1 MNKKILIVANTDMH
15 ISLCY
20 LPYMKYFKDLGYTVH
35 VATNSEITFEYCD
48 KKIKIPISRRPFK
61 FGNIKAI
68 RMLRKVIAKEKYD
81 LISASTPMGGVV
93 ARLAAKRARINNGTK
108 LIYTAH
114 GFHFYKGCSLINKV
128 IYYPVEKVLMKLVD
142 VLVTIN
148 EEDYNFA
155 LKHFKVR
162 TEYIKGIGFQSKKFE
177 NKITEKEKRVL
188 RKNLGIKKEDY
199 VITYV
204 AEISKRKR
212 QTYLLKCLA
221 KMNLTNIKVLLVG
234 DNILKNN
241 IYKLIKKYNLE
252 ENVKILGF
260 RSDVEDIFDITD
272 LVISV
277 SMQEGLPL
285 NIMEAMKKQKPI
297 IVTDCRGNRDLINNG
312 VNGII
317 VPINNPDLLIK
328 NINDLKNNKDFAKK
342 LGKKNKYLADEY
354 SIDKILPKYVKIY
367 NCLLNGDDYE

>member
-20 LPYMKYFKDLGYTVH
+20 LPYMRYFKDLGYTVH

-48 KKIKIPISRRPFK
+48 KKIKIPISRKPFK

-68 RMLRKVIAKEKYD
+68 RMLKKEIDKEKYD
-81 LISASTPMGGVV
+81 LISTSTPMGGVV
-93 ARLAAKRARINNGTK
+93 ARLAARKARKENGTK
-108 LIYTAH
+108 LLYTAH
-114 GFHFYKGCSLINKV
+114 GFHFYKGCSLINKI
-128 IYYPVEKVLMKLVD
+128 IYYPVEKSLMGLVD
-142 VLVTIN
+142 LLVTIN

-155 LKHFKVR
+155 RNHFKVR

-177 NKITEKEKRVL
+177 NKITEKEKQLL

-199 VITYV
+199 VITYI

-221 KMNLTNIKVLLVG
+221 KMNMSNTKVLLVG
-234 DNILKNN
+234 NNILKNN
-241 IYKLIKKYNLE
+241 IYKMIKKYNLE

-260 RSDVEDIFDITD
+260 RSDVEDILDITD
-272 LVISV
+272 LVVSV

-285 NIMEAMKKQKPI
+285 NIMEAMKKEKPI
-297 IVTDCRGNRDLINNG
+297 IATDCRGNRDLIKNG

-317 VPINNPDLLIK
+317 VPINDPNMLIK
-328 NINDLKNNKDFAKK
+328 NINYLKENKEYAKK
-342 LGKKNKYLADEY
+342 LGKKNKAIADEY
-354 SIDKILPKYVKIY
+354 SIDKILPEYVKIY
-367 NCLLNGDDYE
+367 NYLLNGEDYE